1 MENKNSYF
9 CLTLRPTEDLKDSP
23 GFNKQLN
30 DATDHILYS
39 IGTDPQ
45 SVKNY
50 KIKKIDNSEQIFIF
64 RTNNRKRQG
73 QLNKYCERFLHPT
86 WNVKYTT
93 RGLGVSEVPAIVEKF
108 RNDKSYQIEGELP
121 YTGRDIKIF
130 DDVKNWHPWQRDIY
144 NIMFESNGT
153 LKIPDDREIINL
165 IDYAGNSGKSS
176 FWKYLYVNHRD
187 KIGRISYGTASQLRS
202 QSTKIGKKPIFI
214 IDLSRTKG
222 FNDKEEDLLSVCEEI
237 KSGLVTSGMGGNN
250 SELIMDPPFVIIS
263 SNYTFEKNSLS
274 EDRWS
279 IYEITKNKT
288 LGKRNELLKKIKKKD
303 NLKK

>member
-187 KIGRISYGTASQLRS
+187 KIGRISYGSASQLRS

-222 FNDKEEDLLSVCEEI
+222 FNDKEEDLLSVI
-237 KSGLVTSGMGGNN
+237 GDLKNGLVSNALSGSGKT
-250 SELIMDPPFVIIS
+250 LIMETPHIVIS
-263 SNYTFEKNSLS
+263 SNYVLNYQLLS
-274 EDRWS
+274 SDRWVV
-279 IYEITKNKT
+279 YEINSSKK
-288 LGKRNELLKKIKKKD
+288 LKKLNPKTGTAKK
-303 NLKK
+303 L